1 MTKRWRNDRNDAGS
15 LLASVFIMALGA
27 GCCLFT
33 VSAMSPESF
42 VVAMCTVG
50 SIVGVFTA
58 FVVMQR
64 FGKLPK
70 IDMGFLVSSHQH
82 RPDDG
87 VADYEPRKA
96 GEAQIVAA
104 GTNRPI
110 SAEEA
115 QELKITSPNTWV
127 PARAALRRA
136 RQGDEAVVT

>member
-1 MTKRWRNDRNDAGS
+1 MARRWRSDRNDAGS
-15 LLASVFIMALGA
+15 LLASVFILALGA
-27 GCCLFT
+27 GCAIFT

-42 VVAMCTVG
+42 AVAASTVG
-50 SIVGVFTA
+50 AIVGMFIV

-70 IDMGFLVSSHQH
+70 MDMGFLVSSH
-82 RPDDG
+82 RNRSDDG
-87 VADYEPRKA
+87 VSDYEPRKV
-96 GEAQIVAA
+96 GEARIVAE

-127 PARAALRRA
+127 PAKSRRG
-136 RQGDEAVVT
+136 RRK